1 MIFSKFHYFLFL
13 ITFFSI
19 TSFSQDQQNITG
31 ICISIEEE
39 KISNANVILKDVSSN
54 VILCYTSTNEEG
66 FFIAKFKSTQPE
78 VLLSI
83 SALGYRTF
91 EKKISTPIIHSS
103 LGTITLQKD
112 INELKEIIIESEK
125 KAITIKGDTTIY
137 NVKKFLNGTEDNLK
151 DLIKNLPGMRINSNG
166 KIEVNGKVI
175 SELLI
180 DGENLY
186 KSQHQLATENLSS
199 KIVES
204 IEYYKNHT
212 PFDKIKTDS
221 ISDQTAL
228 NVIIKEEYKKKFKG
242 HIATENNFDKRY
254 KVNSTTY
261 NLHKKNKISFIQNH
275 NNLGELP
282 ISIMDY
288 FSLIDNEESEEN
300 SGSKVNFKSFNSIPE
315 FLKSGENV
323 AKKNNAFFNL
333 SNIYIPNKTIKIQF
347 YSIINASSQNEIISN
362 SQRFTASDLKILE
375 NITTSENDFF
385 GIFDL
390 KSIFKPNNKTILK
403 INNSI
408 LIDNIEKQ
416 NKIESSINDN
426 LSFVNQQN
434 NNKSIKFENSINF
447 SKKINKANFNNNTF
461 FVFAKEKSNDSI
473 LSTNQFLN
481 LDFSNDYI
489 FNQIFNKTK
498 TKLGSVSKYEIK
510 SKKINT
516 SLKISYIKTI
526 NDFHNNSQ
534 THKNYINQYNSNEDF
549 ITQEI
554 NSTYS
559 FSKKII
565 FSLSVNNNSTFQ
577 TISESLSYRKNF
589 IGYNFSTKISFNPN
603 SILQINNSYSNT
615 LSNPDNLIENE
626 YIKDYRTI
634 IKNLN
639 LKPNTLFPLYKIN
652 LGYLKTNPETNTFL
666 IVNFN
671 HSWSNKSE
679 GINIINLSN
688 YNYFENAITPK
699 NEFSDF
705 MIFFEKNL
713 QKAPFAFTAN
723 IDAKYKFR
731 KFFTNNNLSFFKS
744 TYISNAFNFRSKF
757 KKSPVHFDLGVLYSI
772 TNYYNNESKSN
783 NKVIQFLVNTKG
795 VIIKNIYWK
804 ANYSYNN
811 FIVNNNKNLF
821 PILSFGIRYTKKESN
836 WDYTINAHNILNF
849 KNPLLVTNESSFGYE
864 SQITNQN
871 LPGYIVLGMKY
882 KF

>member
-1 MIFSKFHYFLFL
+1 MIFSKFYYFLIL
-13 ITFFSI
+13 IAFFPNI
-19 TSFSQDQQNITG
+19 LFSQEQQTISG
-31 ICISIEEE
+31 ICKSIEEE
-39 KISNANVILKDVSSN
+39 KISNANVIVKDVSSN
-54 VILCYTSTNEEG
+54 AILCYTSTNEEG
-66 FFIAKFKSTQPE
+66 YFLAKFKSTQAE
-78 VLLSI
+78 ILLSI
-83 SALGYRTF
+83 SFLGYRTF
-91 EKKISTPIIHSS
+91 EKKVNLPIINSN
-103 LGTITLQKD
+103 LGTLILEKD
-112 INELKEIIIESEK
+112 TNELKEIIIESEK
-125 KAITIKGDTTIY
+125 KAITIKGDTTVY

-151 DLIKNLPGMRINSNG
+151 DLIKNLPGIRINSNG

-204 IEYYKNHT
+204 IEYYKNHV
-212 PFDKIKTDS
+212 PFDKIKSDS

-242 HIATENNFDKRY
+242 HIASENNFSKRY
-254 KVNSTTY
+254 KVNSTIY

-282 ISIMDY
+282 ISIIDY
-288 FSLIDNEESEEN
+288 FSLIDNEEIEEN

-347 YSIINASSQNEIISN
+347 YSILNTSSQNEILSN

-375 NITTSENDFF
+375 NITTSENNFF

-390 KSIFKPNNKTILK
+390 KSIFKPNANTILK
-403 INNSI
+403 MNNSI
-408 LIDNIEKQ
+408 LIDDLEKQ
-416 NKIESSINDN
+416 NKIESTINEDI
-426 LSFVNQQN
+426 SFVNQQN
-434 NNKSIKFENSINF
+434 NGKSIKIENSINF
-447 SKKINKANFNNNTF
+447 SKKLKKNSFNNNTF
-461 FVFAKEKSNDSI
+461 FIFAKEKNNGSI
-473 LSTNQFLN
+473 VSTNQFLN

-510 SKKINT
+510 SKKLNT
-516 SLKISYIKTI
+516 TLKISYIKAI
-526 NDFHNNSQ
+526 NDFNNNSS
-534 THKNYINQYNSNEDF
+534 THANYINQYKSNEDF

-554 NSTYS
+554 NTTYNFTKKIS
-559 FSKKII
+559 FS
-565 FSLSVNNNSTFQ
+565 FSVNNNSTFQ
-577 TISESLSYRKNF
+577 TISEFETYRKNF
-589 IGYNFSTKISFNPN
+589 IGYNFSTKIAFNPN
-603 SILQINNSYSNT
+603 SILQINKNYSNT
-615 LSNPDNLIENE
+615 LSSPDNIIENE
-626 YIKDYRTI
+626 FIKDYRTI

-639 LKPNTLFPLYKIN
+639 LQPNSLFPLNKIN
-652 LGYLKTNPETNTFL
+652 LGYLNTNPETNSFL
-666 IVNFN
+666 IINLN

-679 GINIINLSN
+679 GVNIINSSN

-705 MIFFEKNL
+705 IIFYEKNL
-713 QKAPFAFTAN
+713 TKIPFAFSAN
-723 IDAKYKFR
+723 LDLKYKFN
-731 KFFTNNNLSFFKS
+731 KFLTNNNLSFFKS

-757 KKSPVHFDLGVLYSI
+757 KKSPIHFDLGILYSV

-783 NKVIQFLVNTKG
+783 NKVIQFLANTKG
-795 VIIKNIYWK
+795 IVLKNIYWK

-821 PILSFGIRYTKKESN
+821 PILSFGIRYSKQKTN

-849 KNPLLVTNESSFGYE
+849 KNPLFVTNESSIGYE
-864 SQITNQN
+864 SQISNQN
-871 LPGYIVLGMKY
+871 LPGYIAFGIKY